1 MTEATTIT
9 KKYAEEVSTGVT
21 SQLELDKLKGLRLAS
36 LVRWCFFP
44 TKRAAAYDAT
54 SLLSLADAPLLAV
67 SSSESDI
74 VMVNFFLEGSTLRL
88 ACLQGKA
95 EMATAKSNP
104 SNYCTL
110 C

>member
-1 MTEATTIT
+1 M
-9 KKYAEEVSTGVT
+9 T

-36 LVRWCFFP
+36 LVRRCFFP
-44 TKRAAAYDAT
+44 TKGAAVYDAT
-54 SLLSLADAPLLAV
+54 NLPSLADAALLSV
-67 SSSESDI
+67 SSSKSDI
-74 VMVNFFLEGSTLRL
+74 MMVNFFLEDSTLRL